1 MNTEINEQVTTETTE
16 APMPEAMKFQRG
28 KILIVDDDPSI
39 RNLLKKILTQEG
51 YACDLAE
58 NADEAISSLKLKS
71 FDLVM
76 SDVVMPGKSGVQLL
90 SEVRA
95 KYPSLPILMI
105 SGNTSE
111 KTAESTLSMGA
122 YDFLLKP
129 FQKNQVLISVANAIR
144 RRALDLQSQFE
155 VKNLENIIYD
165 QTRDLHSANER
176 LNRILESTI
185 KAMSLTVESRDPYTA
200 GHQERVSDI
209 AVAIAGH
216 MKFSPERLRFLKM
229 AGLIHDIGKLSVPAE
244 ILCKPTRLS
253 AAEFNIMKEHPI
265 TGFKILK
272 EIEFPFPLA
281 EIVFQH
287 HERMDGSGYP
297 NKLSGKEILLEA
309 RILAVADVVEAMGS
323 HRPYRPALGI
333 GLALDEIK
341 KNRNR
346 LFDPEVV
353 DICCD
358 LFETGALTLS

>member
-1 MNTEINEQVTTETTE
+1 MNIATSETARDGNEKIAVPNG
-16 APMPEAMKFQRG
+16 AVFQRG
-28 KILIVDDDPSI
+28 KILIVDDDGSI
-39 RNLLKKILTQEG
+39 RNLLRKILTPEG
-51 YACDLAE
+51 YACELAE
-58 NADEAISSLKLKS
+58 SAEEALSFLKHKS

-90 SEVRA
+90 SEIRA
-95 KYPSLPILMI
+95 KHPSVPILMI

-111 KTAESTLSMGA
+111 KAAESTLSMGA

-176 LNRILESTI
+176 LNRMLESTI

-200 GHQERVSDI
+200 GHQERVAEI
-209 AVAIAGH
+209 AVAIARH
-216 MKFSPERLRFLKM
+216 MNFKPERLRYLKM

-281 EIVFQH
+281 EIVYQH
-287 HERMDGSGYP
+287 HERMDGTGYP
-297 NKLSGKEILLEA
+297 NKLSGNEILLEA
-309 RILAVADVVEAMGS
+309 RIIAVADVVEAMGS

-333 GLALDEIK
+333 GLALEEIR
-341 KNRNR
+341 KNRGV

-358 LFETGALTLS
+358 LFETGVLTLN

>member
-1 MNTEINEQVTTETTE
+1 MTNLEIQEE
-16 APMPEAMKFQRG
+16 AEIRPATYKRG
-28 KILIVDDDPSI
+28 KILIVDDDPSV
-39 RNLLKKILTQEG
+39 RNLLRKILESDN
-51 YACDLAE
+51 YACELAPD
-58 NADEAISSLKLKS
+58 AAAALDFLKQQS
-71 FDLVM
+71 FDLVI
-76 SDVVMPGKSGVQLL
+76 SDVVMPGKTGVQLL
-90 SEVRA
+90 AEIKV
-95 KYPSLPILMI
+95 KHPSVPILLI

-111 KTAESTLSMGA
+111 KTAESTLAMGA

-129 FQKNQVLISVANAIR
+129 FQKNQVLISVSNAIR

-165 QTRDLHSANER
+165 QTRDLHKANER
-176 LNRILESTI
+176 LNKILEGTI

-200 GHQERVSDI
+200 GHQERVADI
-209 AVAIAGH
+209 AVAIAGR
-216 MKFSPERLRFLKM
+216 MNFSEERLRYLRM

-253 AAEFNIMKEHPI
+253 EAEFNIMKEHPL
-265 TGFKILK
+265 TGYKILK
-272 EIEFPFPLA
+272 EVEFPYSLA
-281 EIVFQH
+281 QIVYQH
-287 HERMDGSGYP
+287 HERLDGSGYP
-297 NKLSGKEILLEA
+297 QKLSGDQILSEA

-341 KNRNR
+341 KNRGR

-358 LFETGALTLS
+358 LFESGDLTLN